1 MRCFYCC
8 VLALFCSTSVHAQ
21 KNSCFFAWFADDEQ
35 KSNSYRAVLNDDPTW
50 PRYGPAVVFSRGDVT
65 SLDGQP
71 AMLRQQSSGKTH
83 TAKLTWK
90 ASSSHVAGYNVYRS
104 EVSGQKYKKINS
116 SLVQGLTYTDNT
128 VLSGVTYYYVTR
140 AVDDQGHE
148 SADSNETTVSI
159 P

>member
-1 MRCFYCC
+1 MRCSYCC
-8 VLALFCSTSVHAQ
+8 LLLLFCSTSGRAE
-21 KNSCFFAWFADDEQ
+21 KDSCFFASSQ
-35 KSNSYRAVLNDDPTW
+35 KSNGYLAVLDARRAV
-50 PRYGPAVVFSRGDVT
+50 AFSRGDVT
-65 SLDGQP
+65 SVVGQP
-71 AMLRQQSSGKTH
+71 AVLRQQAPGKTH

-104 EVSGQKYKKINS
+104 EVSGQKYQKINS

-148 SADSNETTVSI
+148 SANSNETTVSV

>member
-1 MRCFYCC
+1 
-8 VLALFCSTSVHAQ
+8 
-21 KNSCFFAWFADDEQ
+21 
-35 KSNSYRAVLNDDPTW
+35 
-50 PRYGPAVVFSRGDVT
+50 
-65 SLDGQP
+65 
-71 AMLRQQSSGKTH
+71 MLRQQSSGKTR

-148 SADSNETTVSI
+148 SADSNETIVSI